1 MLGDKDQDKHM
12 VFITEKASDFPADD
26 EPTTETTGDNNVI
39 VFAEIGVED
48 RTGTAYEW
56 RVDCVEGESGNRRG
70 GDTWEF
76 SLK

>member
-1 MLGDKDQDKHM
+1 MLQKKCSVKTACYKDLLGDKDQDKHM

-48 RTGTAYEW
+48 RTGTAYE
-56 RVDCVEGESGNRRG
+56 
-70 GDTWEF
+70 
-76 SLK
+76 

>member
-1 MLGDKDQDKHM
+1 M
-12 VFITEKASDFPADD
+12 VYIAEKASDFPTDD

-39 VFAEIGVED
+39 VFAEIEFEVI
-48 RTGTAYEW
+48 TGTAYDW
-56 RVDCVEGESGNRRG
+56 RVDCVEGELGNRRG